1 MTTTTSSSSIH
12 PTTAIYVGDL
22 QTDVSEGLLFEI
34 FKRIGPVQSIRVCRD
49 SLTKRS
55 LGYAYVNFVNI
66 QDAQRAIDTLNN
78 TQIKGKPCRVMFSI
92 RDPSIRK
99 SGKGNIFIRN
109 LDTIIKPKELHD
121 TFSQFGN
128 IISCKVATYPNGES
142 KGLGYVHFENPE
154 NAAKAIEIVNNKRIG
169 EKTVAVCEFVP
180 RHERQKRAETTW
192 TNVFVKN
199 LDNEI
204 DEKQIEDLFRPFGN
218 ITSRIVMRND
228 RGNFGFVNFQS
239 HEMADRAV
247 KEMNGYIYKN
257 RTLYVSR
264 AQKRSER
271 ETILRKEYEMKR
283 RERIRQFQGLNLYV
297 KNIEEQITEDKLRK
311 EFEPYG
317 TITSIKIMTNDR
329 GNSKGFGF
337 VCYSTQQEAQ
347 RAITEIGKNR
357 ILPGCSKPL
366 YVAIHEPR
374 EIRHQRLYGRGR
386 RNKNQNYQQN
396 QVYGH
401 PQQVPPFAPYF
412 NQPPP
417 PYGPKVVY
425 SNPQSQGFPIQGYM
439 QQPNVNQQSNQ
450 VQSQQR
456 NPNIK
461 TGGRKQ
467 PDVIGEIMNLPLE
480 QQRQQLGNALYE
492 RISQR
497 EPQLASKI
505 TGMILGSGEGLELII
520 ELINDPIKLET
531 TLNDAK
537 NIILKGEN
545 NQ

>member
-1 MTTTTSSSSIH
+1 M
-12 PTTAIYVGDL
+12 
-22 QTDVSEGLLFEI
+22 E
-34 FKRIGPVQSIRVCRD
+34 
-49 SLTKRS
+49 
-55 LGYAYVNFVNI
+55 
-66 QDAQRAIDTLNN
+66 
-78 TQIKGKPCRVMFSI
+78 
-92 RDPSIRK
+92 
-99 SGKGNIFIRN
+99 N
-109 LDTIIKPKELHD
+109 L
-121 TFSQFGN
+121 
-128 IISCKVATYPNGES
+128 KVWD
-142 KGLGYVHFENPE
+142 VHFENPE
-154 NAAKAIEIVNNKRIG
+154 NATKAIEIVNNKRIG
-169 EKTVAVCEFVP
+169 EKVVTVCEFVP

-199 LDNEI
+199 LDNDITGEQL
-204 DEKQIEDLFRPFGN
+204 EELFSPFGI
-218 ITSRIVMRND
+218 ITSRIIRRNE
-228 RGNFGFVNFQS
+228 RGTFGLVNFQN
-239 HEMADRAV
+239 HEMADKAV
-247 KEMNGYIYKN
+247 REMNSFIYKN
-257 RTLYVSR
+257 RTIYCAR

-317 TITSIKIMTNDR
+317 TITSLKIMTNDR

-347 RAITEIGKNR
+347 RAINEIGKNK
-357 ILPGCSKPL
+357 ILAGCSKPL

-401 PQQVPPFAPYF
+401 PQQVPPFPFY

-417 PYGPKVVY
+417 YGPPKVVY

-450 VQSQQR
+450 AQSQQR

-461 TGGRKQ
+461 TGSRKQ
-467 PDVIGEIMNLPLE
+467 PDITGEIMNLPIE
-480 QQRQQLGNALYE
+480 QQRQQLGNLLYE
-492 RISQR
+492 KIFQR

-505 TGMILGSGEGLELII
+505 TGMILGSSEGIETII
-520 ELINDPIKLET
+520 ELINDPMKLES
-531 TLNDAK
+531 TLNEAK
-537 NIILKGEN
+537 SIIT